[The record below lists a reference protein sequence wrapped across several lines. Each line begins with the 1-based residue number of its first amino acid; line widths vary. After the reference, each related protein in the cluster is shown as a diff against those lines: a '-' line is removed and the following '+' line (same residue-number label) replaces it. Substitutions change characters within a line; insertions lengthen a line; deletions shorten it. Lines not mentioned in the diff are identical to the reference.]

1 MPTESYS
8 KGSDS
13 LRIYRKADFP
23 AIIQQPDLFFENSRN
38 VKKKKT
44 TQKTKLIPVE
54 ESKNEHKLS
63 NTGRWSVKLP
73 AELINKSGGEAC
85 WGIK

>member
-1 MPTESYS
+1 MESYS

-13 LRIYRKADFP
+13 LRIFRKAYFP

-38 VKKKKT
+38 GKKKK
-44 TQKTKLIPVE
+44 KKKLIPVE

-63 NTGRWSVKLP
+63 NTGK
-73 AELINKSGGEAC
+73 
-85 WGIK
+85 

>member
-1 MPTESYS
+1 MESYS

-38 VKKKKT
+38 VKKIKNKINTKNKT
-44 TQKTKLIPVE
+44 HP
-54 ESKNEHKLS
+54 S
-63 NTGRWSVKLP
+63 
-73 AELINKSGGEAC
+73 
-85 WGIK
+85 